1 MGCDYYTTTSLV
13 FEFLRCDS
21 TSQEQPI
28 SPVPSHRS
36 RDLETATVQR
46 HTIKQYLFGD
56 DDLTERMDNAT
67 CTTVLYAD
75 GRWVQPN
82 QWAQRLANTMKQ
94 SGRTVV
100 RVLEERRAYNSL
112 WKLHVPRLSKSKSE
126 S

>member
-1 MGCDYYTTTSLV
+1 MGCDYYITTSLV

-28 SPVPSHRS
+28 KGQSASVLR
-36 RDLETATVQR
+36 LETATVQR

-82 QWAQRLANTMKQ
+82 QWAQRLANTMNQ

-112 WKLHVPRLSKSKSE
+112 WKLHVPRLSKSE